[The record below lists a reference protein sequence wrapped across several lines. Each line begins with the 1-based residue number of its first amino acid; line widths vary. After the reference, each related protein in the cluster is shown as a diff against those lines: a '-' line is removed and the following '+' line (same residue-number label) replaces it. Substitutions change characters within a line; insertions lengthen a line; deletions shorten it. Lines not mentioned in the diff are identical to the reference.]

1 MFDTCKLLFSLFR
14 YAYVIILLISS
25 WWNYIYYV
33 FEQTTTSTNTTD
45 SLNIRAF
52 HHQNTSITTQPV
64 LYNSTSVS
72 STEQLPIEKESG
84 VDFYLVVYAS
94 SLAGILLLTILRGFA
109 GATVSGIYVAIIFCK
124 IFTCIILIL
133 RNSFFHTLF
142 LNYFEC
148 FGI

>member
-1 MFDTCKLLFSLFR
+1 MFDICKLLFSLFR

-25 WWNYIYYV
+25 WCNYIYYV

-52 HHQNTSITTQPV
+52 HHQNTSITTQRF

-72 STEQLPIEKESG
+72 STEPIEKESG

-109 GATVSGIYVAIIFCK
+109 GATVSGMLPLYFVK
-124 IFTCIILIL
+124 YL
-133 RNSFFHTLF
+133 HVLF
-142 LNYFEC
+142 WF
-148 FGI
+148 